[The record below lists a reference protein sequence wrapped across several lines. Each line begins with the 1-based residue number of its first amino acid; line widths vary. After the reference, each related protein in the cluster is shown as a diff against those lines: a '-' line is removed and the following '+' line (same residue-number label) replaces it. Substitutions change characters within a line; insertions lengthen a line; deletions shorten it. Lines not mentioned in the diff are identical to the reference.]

1 MKKIQK
7 SIIYMK
13 LLLCEFIFFIF
24 LTGCSSSPHLIEKYP
39 DFLQRK
45 EHISS
50 IALCTDV
57 LVVFDGVEPGVVI
70 DIPLSLIVGDS
81 ILSIFKQE
89 LEKKNYHIGV
99 VYPPA
104 VGYSLA
110 GDEIH
115 YRVFETK
122 KDYSL
127 STDSLKMMSA
137 PFVVEDKFLALEDL
151 WNKKD
156 QHAGA
161 VSVGDSSGNFEQNQE
176 GEYLLYAYLE
186 AHNVSATKR
195 ISEGL
200 LTTILTLGT
209 VTSSP
214 TAKAS
219 LYYSLYDLKTSNV
232 VLSDGRTMT
241 GPDLTGNN
249 IADLLEDMLEQIPA
263 KGM

>member
-1 MKKIQK
+1 MKTYFKTSVI
-7 SIIYMK
+7 
-13 LLLCEFIFFIF
+13 LFITTVFV
-24 LTGCSSSPHLIEKYP
+24 TGCSSSPQLIEKYP

-45 EHISS
+45 DHISS

-57 LVVFDGVEPGVVI
+57 LVVFDGVESGVVI

-89 LEKKNYHIGV
+89 LEKKNYRIGEI
-99 VYPPA
+99 YPPA

-115 YRVFETK
+115 YRVFETIS
-122 KDYSL
+122 DYSL
-127 STDSLKMMSA
+127 STDSLKMSAA
-137 PFVVEDKFLALEDL
+137 PFVIEEEFLALEDL

-156 QHAGA
+156 GRAGA
-161 VSVGDSSGNFEQNQE
+161 VSAGDSSRNSVRNQD
-176 GEYLLYAYLE
+176 GEYLLYISLE
-186 AHNVSATKR
+186 AQNVSAAKR

-200 LTTILTLGT
+200 LTTLITLGT

-214 TAKAS
+214 EAVAS
-219 LYYSLYDLKTSNV
+219 ASYWFYDLQTGNI
-232 VLSDGRTMT
+232 VLSDGRIMK

-249 IADLLEDMLEQIPA
+249 VVDLLEEMLEEIPS
-263 KGM
+263 KGL